1 MDGASIYAGASSGS
15 SGVAAN
21 LLACLLARA
30 FTPSEATAIWVELVA
45 QRKREIEE
53 NSDASQFQSLAARMA
68 CRQDLS
74 RNELA
79 KWDASARA
87 WLLSADEV
95 KKLEATQFK
104 LIVKDLGMFTSSV
117 GDTYASII
125 DVWTTAMRSLQDLI
139 NGMPQKITKG
149 ALLLGIS
156 AWHIYPDLNVVGP
169 TAYVKFK
176 DHLINPGGIITI
188 GLSASGNDTGAKWSL
203 SLSHL
208 RYYGDPV
215 TVSMPGEVDSSR
227 ITMQQLLLVAL
238 GCVIGSWGMYGS
250 TAQNGAEL
258 LIALKDC
265 LGGEDVIMMAADLL
279 WLNPLWTAAKAF
291 LDFPQG
297 TQRDEASHLI
307 AYGRRNGQSFLE
319 EEEQTREPIFGLAN
333 PLILP
338 AMSTNFP
345 EDAED
350 GDEDDVETEEE
361 EEDDEEKCIEDLRRL
376 ASRCRLSYDQC
387 VIQYRRKASQSS
399 GYIYATA
406 IPLSRKSQK
415 RDRGGSK
422 QAALFHMCWVQ
433 IESWKSHRVPFGEEC
448 HRYDPADVDTSASV
462 TSFEFDVTRKEP
474 FIRWHNAPRIFL
486 KHSRQVA
493 VVGKLREKS
502 NNNRAA
508 NISLGDS
515 SSSENEVRNVVD
527 FQMIACN
534 AKNVALFKIAGVDI
548 KTSCFLKDVEV
559 IQVLRSGKIKTQKL
573 RQFLSLEKKSLQ
585 DWPLSY
591 LERCLDDV
599 EKSFTYS
606 GIKMSLLALAR
617 AKTLYDELP
626 GATVS
631 MAVTKRPLYLA
642 GWAMNVQTRRASRFA
657 CIAMFETGT
666 LDIGP
671 DAISSVMAM
680 SSGNS
685 IYVTNGLIQDPLD
698 GLHRTHGITRILGNL
713 GRPGVVML
721 VPPPAPR
728 IVARDSSNWRLINHR
743 PFNGE
748 IIDSFQDTS
757 LHLSFTEYEVS
768 LSVSVG
774 AIDADAVMLES
785 LISVYD
791 REKWIADLDV
801 LGSLANPKF
810 VVFRPSA
817 CHHEQMHGSESRVLH
832 RTDRTCLRDDIP
844 QQLVSIDSWD
854 ELLDPPERLGTQSGV
869 IRAHNNWQ
877 ARLATLSVCVQME
890 YRTMI
895 VSKGQVCEYCARSMS
910 GGAIGPTQMIIS

>member
-1 MDGASIYAGASSGS
+1 M
-15 SGVAAN
+15 AAN

-53 NSDASQFQSLAARMA
+53 NSDDSQLQSLAARMA

-117 GDTYASII
+117 SDTYASII
-125 DVWTTAMRSLQDLI
+125 DVWTTAMRILQDLI
-139 NGMPQKITKG
+139 NGMPQKITTG

-156 AWHIYPDLNVVGP
+156 AWHIYPDINVVGP
-169 TAYVKFK
+169 TAYVRFK
-176 DHLINPGGIITI
+176 DPLINPGGITTI

-215 TVSMPGEVDSSR
+215 TVSMPAEVDSSR

-238 GCVIGSWGMYGS
+238 GCVICRLGMYGS
-250 TAQNGAEL
+250 TGQNGAEL

-265 LGGEDVIMMAADLL
+265 LGGQDGILMAADLL
-279 WLNPLWTAAKAF
+279 WLNPLWIAAKAF

-307 AYGRRNGQSFLE
+307 AYGRRNGQSLLE

-333 PLILP
+333 PLVLP
-338 AMSTNFP
+338 AMPTKFA

-350 GDEDDVETEEE
+350 GDEDDVETE

-376 ASRCRLSYDQC
+376 ASRCGLTYDQC
-387 VIQYRRKASQSS
+387 VIRYRRKASQPS
-399 GYIYATA
+399 GYMYATA
-406 IPLSRKSQK
+406 VPLPRESQK
-415 RDRGGSK
+415 RDREGSEE
-422 QAALFHMCWVQ
+422 ASLFHMRWVQ
-433 IESWKSHRVPFGEEC
+433 SESWKSHHVPLGEEC
-448 HRYDPADVDTSASV
+448 YRYDAADVDASAPL
-462 TSFEFDVTRKEP
+462 TSFKFEVTREEP
-474 FIRWHNAPRIFL
+474 FIHWHNAPRIFL

-493 VVGKLREKS
+493 DVGKLREKS
-502 NNNRAA
+502 DHNRAA
-508 NISLGDS
+508 YTSLGDS
-515 SSSENEVRNVVD
+515 SSSKNEVRNVVD
-527 FQMIACN
+527 FRMIACN

-548 KTSCFLKDVEV
+548 KNSWFLKDVEIV
-559 IQVLRSGKIKTQKL
+559 KVLRSGNLKPRKL

-585 DWPLSY
+585 VRPLFY

-599 EKSFTYS
+599 QKSFTN
-606 GIKMSLLALAR
+606 IKTSLLALAR
-617 AKTLYDELP
+617 AKKLYDELP

-631 MAVTKRPLYLA
+631 MAVTKRPLHLA
-642 GWAMNVQTRRASRFA
+642 GWAMNVEISRASKFA

-685 IYVTNGLIQDPLD
+685 IYVANELIQDPLG
-698 GLHRTHGITRILGNL
+698 GLHRTRGITRILGNL
-713 GRPGVVML
+713 GRPGVAML

-728 IVARDSSNWRLINHR
+728 IVARDSNNWQLIHHR

-748 IIDSFQDTS
+748 IIDSFEDTS
-757 LHLSFTEYEVS
+757 LHLSFTEHEVS
-768 LSVSVG
+768 LSVSAK

-791 REKWIADLDV
+791 REKWIADLDI
-801 LGSLANPKF
+801 LESLANPDF

-817 CHHEQMHGSESRVLH
+817 CQHEQMRGSESRVLH
-832 RTDRTCLRDDIP
+832 HTNRTRSTDIIT

-854 ELLDPPERLGTQSGV
+854 ELLDPPERLGTQIGV
-869 IRAHNNWQ
+869 IRAYNNWQ

-890 YRTMI
+890 HRTLI
-895 VSKGQVCEYCARSMS
+895 VSKGQVCESCARSMS
-910 GGAIGPTQMIIS
+910 EGRGGPAQMIVS